1 LRINHSLP
9 DAPKYLLFLACDP
22 DELKAT
28 LSAARFE
35 VFEANPGEPRP
46 GIAVDP
52 RLLSE
57 MVEYKK

>member
-1 LRINHSLP
+1 VSAEADPEWHRVARLRINHSLP

-35 VFEANPGEPRP
+35 VFEANAGRELP
-46 GIAVDP
+46 
-52 RLLSE
+52 
-57 MVEYKK
+57 